1 MDVPPP
7 AGGPHYPACSATPNP
22 LVGACTPGVL
32 SETLSVEGALR
43 ERMRLAALGAE
54 VGVALTQGETLC
66 DMLHCTA
73 EAVVHHLHAA
83 SARVWTLHIPENML
97 ELQAS
102 AGLYT
107 HLDGLHSRIPVGQ
120 LKIGLIAQ
128 ERQPHLTNAVIGDP
142 RINDQAWAKR
152 EGMVAFAGYPLT
164 VGNRLVGVLA
174 MFARQPLTLVTLEA
188 LASVANTIA
197 LGIERTRAEAVL
209 RSSEERFRNLVEG
222 SLQGMVIQRHFKA
235 LFVNQA
241 YADIFG
247 YTPTDILAMSSTLQL
262 FAPCEHARLQAY
274 HKARLRGESIPSH
287 YECQG
292 VRKDGTPIWVDT
304 LARLVEWEGH
314 VVVQGT
320 LIDITARKQAE
331 AAQQHLAEQ
340 LRQAQK
346 MEAIGTLAGGIAHD
360 FNNILGPILVYTGL
374 ALKEVPPDS
383 HARTCMQGVLA
394 AGHRAKDL
402 VQQLLA
408 FSHTS
413 DQQRQPVHLHHIV
426 QDALR
431 LMRALL
437 PSTIHLRQHVGTTSS
452 TILANPTQF
461 HQVLMNL
468 CSNAEHAMRA
478 TGGSLAVSLDAVE
491 VTADFAVAHPP
502 LQPGPSLRLTVSDT
516 GHGMPPE
523 VLERIFEPFFT
534 TKGVGEGT
542 GLGLAVVHGIVAD
555 HAGTITVTSAPDQG
569 TTFAIYLPTS
579 DAPVPPEPPEEPLPQ
594 GHEHLLLVDDEAVIV
609 HVWQHVLES
618 LGYTVVACTNS
629 VEALAMF
636 TAAPQAFDLVI
647 TDQTMPR
654 LTGEALVGEIRRIRP
669 QMPIIL
675 CTGFS
680 HTMTAAQAT
689 ALGIN
694 AFVMKPMA
702 IREFSLLIRQV
713 LEQARREE
721 IS

>member
-1 MDVPPP
+1 
-7 AGGPHYPACSATPNP
+7 
-22 LVGACTPGVL
+22 L
-32 SETLSVEGALR
+32 SETLSVEEALR

-54 VGVALTQGETLC
+54 VGVALTQGESLP
-66 DMLHCTA
+66 DMLRRTA

-83 SARVWTLHIPENML
+83 LARVWTLHISENVL
-97 ELQAS
+97 ELRAS

-128 ERQPHLTNAVIGDP
+128 ECQPHLTNAVIGDP

-152 EGMVAFAGYPLT
+152 EGIIAFAGYPLT
-164 VGNRLVGVLA
+164 VGHRLVGVLG
-174 MFARQPLTLVTLEA
+174 MFARQPLTPVTLEA

-209 RSSEERFRNLVEG
+209 RSSEQRFRNLVEG
-222 SLQGMVIQRHFKA
+222 SLQGIAIQHHFKA

-274 HKARLRGESIPSH
+274 HTARLRGENVPSH

-304 LARLVEWEGH
+304 LVRLVEWEGH
-314 VVVQGT
+314 VAGQGT

-331 AAQQHLAEQ
+331 AAQQHLVEQ

-346 MEAIGTLAGGIAHD
+346 MEAMGTLAGGIAHD
-360 FNNILGPILVYTGL
+360 FNNILGTILVSTEL

-383 HARTCMQGVLA
+383 SVRRCMQSVLA
-394 AGHRAKDL
+394 AGSRARDL

-413 DQQRQPVHLHHIV
+413 DLQLQPVYLHRIV

-431 LMRALL
+431 LLRALL
-437 PSTIHLRQHVGTTSS
+437 PSTIDLRQHVGTTSS
-452 TILANPTQF
+452 TVLANPMQL
-461 HQVLMNL
+461 HQVLLNL

-478 TGGSLAVSLDAVE
+478 TGGIIEVRLDAVE
-491 VTADFAVAHPP
+491 VTADFAAAHPP
-502 LQPGPSLRLTVSDT
+502 LLSGPALRLTVSDT
-516 GHGMPPE
+516 GRGIPPE
-523 VLERIFEPFFT
+523 GLERIFEPFFT

-542 GLGLAVVHGIVAD
+542 GLGLAVVHGIVTG
-555 HAGTITVTSAPDQG
+555 HKGTITVTSAPGQG
-569 TTFAIYLPTS
+569 TTFTIYVPRS
-579 DAPVPPEPPEEPLPQ
+579 DASVPSEAPEAPLLQ
-594 GHEHLLLVDDEAVIV
+594 GHEHLLLVDDEAVLV
-609 HVWQHVLES
+609 HAWQHILEH
-618 LGYTVVACTNS
+618 LGYTVVACTSS
-629 VEALAMF
+629 VEALEAF
-636 TAAPQAFDLVI
+636 AATPQAFDLVI

-654 LTGEALVGEIRRIRP
+654 LTGEALVSEIRRIRP

-680 HTMTAAQAT
+680 HTMTAAQTT

-694 AFVMKPMA
+694 AFVMKPLA
-702 IREFSLLIRQV
+702 IREFSRVIRQV

-721 IS
+721 AL